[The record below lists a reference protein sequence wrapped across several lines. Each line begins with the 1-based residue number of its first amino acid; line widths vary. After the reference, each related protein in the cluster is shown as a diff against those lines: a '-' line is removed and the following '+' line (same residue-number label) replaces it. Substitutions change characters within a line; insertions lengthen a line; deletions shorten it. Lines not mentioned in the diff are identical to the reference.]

1 MQELEV
7 AQHSVALATAA
18 TSLLRL
24 TCRALLHDD
33 GGPALTGSRDSY
45 ENIMFLA
52 KPLSSLVNDL
62 VALLFPPQDVEE
74 LAELSAALHT
84 SCECIVSEFPLDT
97 APPDVEPALQTAQSQ
112 LDEAHTAL
120 AGSLNADT

>member
-1 MQELEV
+1 M
-7 AQHSVALATAA
+7 AQHSVALVTAA

-24 TCRALLHDD
+24 TCRALLHDA
-33 GGPALTGSRDSY
+33 GGQALTSSRDSY

-62 VALLFPPQDVEE
+62 VASLFPPQDVEE

-97 APPDVEPALQTAQSQ
+97 APPDVEPALRTAQSQ
-112 LDEAHTAL
+112 LDEAHAAL
-120 AGSLNADT
+120 AGSLPVDT